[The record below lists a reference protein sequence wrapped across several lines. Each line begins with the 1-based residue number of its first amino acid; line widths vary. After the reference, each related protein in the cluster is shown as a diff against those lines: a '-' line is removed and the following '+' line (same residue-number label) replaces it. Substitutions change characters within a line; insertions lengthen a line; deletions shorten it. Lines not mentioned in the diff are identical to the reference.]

1 METEFYFAI
10 ITGNVAKR
18 KRKKDQCYKLKS
30 DILNHYRDQKLS
42 AKAEASILD
51 AIKYKKQF
59 QLNTLRVLQG
69 SSSNIFLG
77 ESNKSHQWINCRN
90 NCCV

>member
-1 METEFYFAI
+1 MSFVLLLLQVILQKEK
-10 ITGNVAKR
+10 GK
-18 KRKKDQCYKLKS
+18 KKKDQQCYKLKS

-69 SSSNIFLG
+69 SSSKKKF
-77 ESNKSHQWINCRN
+77 
-90 NCCV
+90 

>member
-1 METEFYFAI
+1 MEKEFYFAI
-10 ITGNVAKR
+10 ITSNVAKE
-18 KRKKDQCYKLKS
+18 KEKKKKDQQCYKLKS

-69 SSSNIFLG
+69 SSSNIFF
-77 ESNKSHQWINCRN
+77 
-90 NCCV
+90 